1 MEFTSLQIVK
11 HAVEALQ
18 DKKGNDIQVIEVGDL
33 TVLTEY
39 FVLCSGTST
48 TQIKTLADAVEF
60 QLKQKG
66 NPPIRVEGYQSGN
79 WIAVDFGSVIV
90 HVFHTEMREFYN
102 LERVWADGKKI
113 DIDTL

>member
-1 MEFTSLQIVK
+1 MELSSLQLVK
-11 HAVEALQ
+11 CAVEALES
-18 DKKGNDIQVIEVGDL
+18 KKANDIQVIEVADL

-60 QLKQKG
+60 FLKEKG
-66 NPPIRVEGYQSGN
+66 SPPIRVEGYQSGN
-79 WIAVDFGSVIV
+79 WIVVDFGNVIV

-102 LERVWADGKKI
+102 LERLWADGKKI
-113 DIDTL
+113 DIGTI